1 MALHPTYMESLS
13 ATAWLL
19 HHLMLIIETLFLPG
33 TGAAAGVGIS
43 SGGSWDRF
51 MTIFTFPSNWKQR
64 PEKSSSGLSTLEVI
78 QSQML
83 TGGQNRSVPP
93 FLALFWGLRL
103 SPFHLV
109 RLGRC
114 HRIRVSGCTRPG
126 FQRWGNPRVCRVQ
139 VISLASKPHFSYRVL
154 GHDPD
159 IHEALELPN
168 ARALGSPVASDQ
180 LSLLISF
187 HRHLMWQPMAP
198 YPDQTPS
205 SS

>member
-51 MTIFTFPSNWKQR
+51 MTIFTFPSNGKQW

-83 TGGQNRSVPP
+83 TRGQNLSVPP
-93 FLALFWGLRL
+93 FFWFCVCHLFIWSG
-103 SPFHLV
+103 SEAA
-109 RLGRC
+109 
-114 HRIRVSGCTRPG
+114 IASGCRVVLRPG

-139 VISLASKPHFSYRVL
+139 VISLASKPRFSYRVL

-180 LSLLISF
+180 LKPS
-187 HRHLMWQPMAP
+187 HLFSPPFDVA
-198 YPDQTPS
+198 TNGTLC
-205 SS
+205 